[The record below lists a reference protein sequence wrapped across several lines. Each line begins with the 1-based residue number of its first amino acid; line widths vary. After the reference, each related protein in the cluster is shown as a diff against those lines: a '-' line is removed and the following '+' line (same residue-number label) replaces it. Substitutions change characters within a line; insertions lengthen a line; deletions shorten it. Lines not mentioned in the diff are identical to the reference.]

1 MKQSVREIKIE
12 DLLGRPEIKISMDE
26 IVSNFRGKTVLVT
39 GAAGSIGA
47 ELCRQLANF
56 GVEQLILFDNA
67 ETPMH
72 NIRLE
77 LEERYPA
84 LRFVPVIG
92 DVRIPA
98 RLDFVFRKYRPRSCS
113 TPPPTSTCP

>member
-1 MKQSVREIKIE
+1 MREIKIE
-12 DLLGRPEIKISMDE
+12 DLLEPARDPRSRWTKSSPTSG
-26 IVSNFRGKTVLVT
+26 GKTVLVT
-39 GAAGSIGA
+39 GAAGSIEGA

-56 GVEQLILFDNA
+56 GVERLILFDNA
-67 ETPMH
+67 ETPMR
-72 NIRLE
+72 NDPSG

-98 RLDFVFRKYRPRSCS
+98 RLDFVFGEV
-113 TPPPTSTCP
+113 PPPDRVPRRRLRHVP